1 MPMKMA
7 SLFCG
12 AVIVLSLVAR
22 RAGAQID
29 SNSFV
34 LDKNFSSFAGAT
46 DVATVENILV
56 QYEQQAI
63 PQQLFPEDNR
73 GSKILGRLYRF
84 AKTVL
89 FENVQDVLATL
100 VQHEVFGHGARVR
113 EFGGDASYELHLFP
127 PYGSGSGLT
136 TWNFVGTLDQH
147 TAVSIGGIEA
157 EGLLADELR
166 MRSLGDGTINYR
178 DGYVYMIERAALTT
192 YAWRTHSL
200 DASGGN
206 DIAAYIDLVGIRNPH
221 VTLKNIQTNSLLNL
235 LDPLTLTSLYGYF
248 YDYLIKGDIHVVIP
262 FLKIGGI
269 EYLPGFRVGL
279 TPFGYNYYLEN
290 MIVSNHNPLIATIG
304 IGPADHGTSADLRLQ
319 APSVWSRGRLQLGID
334 LDAWRQPILDLN
346 SEFLTS
352 LNPDWNFGALAIGS
366 ATFRITPTFGL
377 QVEGGY
383 KTQGFVEGEPLA
395 ASAIVRGGIVM
406 R

>member
-1 MPMKMA
+1 MA

-12 AVIVLSLVAR
+12 AVILLLLVAG
-22 RAGAQID
+22 RARAQTD
-29 SNSFV
+29 SNSFI
-34 LDKNFSSFAGAT
+34 LDQNFSGIAGAA

-84 AKTVL
+84 AKTIL
-89 FENVQDVLATL
+89 FENVQDVMATL

-113 EFGGDASYELHLFP
+113 EFGGEASYELHLFP
-127 PYGSGSGLT
+127 PYGSGHGVTYPS
-136 TWNFVGTLDQH
+136 FVGTINQV

-157 EGLLADELR
+157 EGLLAEELR

-192 YAWRTHSL
+192 YAWQTHSL

-290 MIVSNHNPLIATIG
+290 MIVSNHNPVIATIG
-304 IGPADHGTSADLRLQ
+304 IGPADLGTSEYVRLQ
-319 APSVWSRGRLQLGID
+319 VPAAWSPGRWQLGIE
-334 LDAWRQPILDLN
+334 LDAWHEPALDLN
-346 SEFLTS
+346 SELLPSF
-352 LNPDWNFGALAIGS
+352 NPAWNFGGLAIGS
-366 ATFRITPTFGL
+366 VTFRITPTFGL

-395 ASAIVRGGIVM
+395 ASAIVQGGIVM